1 MTGNREYKSDVFSM
15 LLEEKEN
22 ALLLYNALNDS
33 DYTNPD
39 DVEICT
45 LEKGISLTVRNDASF
60 VIDSSL
66 NIYEHQSTVCP
77 NMPLR
82 SLIYVANHLEK
93 RIKQQKLNLFGH
105 TLVKIPTPKFIV
117 FYNGKENQPEKYEY
131 KLSDCFEKETDN
143 PQLELKCIVYN
154 INKGNNAELLNRCGF
169 LKDYMIFI
177 DYVRYYYDEKNL
189 SLGDSIEYAIN
200 RCIDEDVLKD
210 FLIHHREE
218 VAKVTNLDFTF
229 ERQIELER
237 EEAENKGVLRGREEG
252 MSLGREEGMELGRK
266 AGLLEGKEAEIFK
279 SVQDGDYGI
288 PRGAEKLGITEVE
301 FIEKMEKAGYKIPE
315 LV

>member
-15 LLEEKEN
+15 LLEDKEN

-93 RIKQQKLNLFGH
+93 RIKQQRLNLFGH

-117 FYNGKENQPEKYEY
+117 FYNGKENQPERYEY

-154 INKGNNAELLNRCGF
+154 INKGNNAELLNRCVF

-200 RCIDEDVLKD
+200 RCIDENVLKD
-210 FLIHHREE
+210 FLINRREE

-237 EEAENKGVLRGREEG
+237 EEAENKGLLRGREEG
-252 MSLGREEGMELGRK
+252 MSLGRK

-279 SVQDGDYGI
+279 SVQDGDYGV
-288 PRGAEKLGITEVE
+288 PRGAEKLGVTETE
-301 FIEKMEKAGYKIPE
+301 FVEKMENAGYKIPE

>member
-15 LLEEKEN
+15 LLEDKKN

-33 DYTNPD
+33 NYTNPD

-45 LEKGISLTVRNDASF
+45 LERGISLTVRNDASF

-93 RIKQQKLNLFGH
+93 RIKLQRLNLFGH

-117 FYNGKENQPEKYEY
+117 FYNGKENQPERYEY

-154 INKGNNAELLNRCGF
+154 INKGNNAELFNRCGF

-177 DYVRYYYDEKNL
+177 DYVRYYYDEMNML
-189 SLGDSIEYAIN
+189 LADAIEHAIN
-200 RCIDEDVLKD
+200 RCIDEDVLRE
-210 FLIHHREE
+210 FLINRREE

-229 ERQIELER
+229 EKQIELVR
-237 EEAENKGVLRGREEG
+237 EEA
-252 MSLGREEGMELGRK
+252 K
-266 AGLLEGKEAEIFK
+266 AAEIFK
-279 SVQDGDYGI
+279 SVQEGDYGI
-288 PRGAEKLGITEVE
+288 TRGAEKLGVTEAE
-301 FIEKMEKAGYKIPE
+301 FVEKMNAAGYKIHTF
-315 LV
+315 V

>member
-15 LLEEKEN
+15 LLEDKEN

-33 DYTNPD
+33 NYTNPD

-93 RIKQQKLNLFGH
+93 RIKQQRLNLFGH

-154 INKGNNAELLNRCGF
+154 INKGNNAELLNRCVF

-200 RCIDEDVLKD
+200 RCIDEDVLRD
-210 FLIHHREE
+210 FLINHREE

-237 EEAENKGVLRGREEG
+237 EEAENKGLLRGREEG
-252 MSLGREEGMELGRK
+252 ISLGRKEGMSLGRK
-266 AGLLEGKEAEIFK
+266 AGLLEGKETEIFK
-279 SVQDGDYGI
+279 SVQDGDYGVA
-288 PRGAEKLGITEVE
+288 RGAEKLGVTELE
-301 FIEKMEKAGYKIPE
+301 FIEKMENAGYKIPE
-315 LV
+315 FV

>member
-15 LLEEKEN
+15 LLEDKEN

-93 RIKQQKLNLFGH
+93 RIKQQRLNLFGH

-154 INKGNNAELLNRCGF
+154 INKGNNAELLNRCVF

-210 FLIHHREE
+210 FLINHREE

-237 EEAENKGVLRGREEG
+237 EEAENKGLLRGREEG
-252 MSLGREEGMELGRK
+252 ISLGRKEGMSLGRK
-266 AGLLEGKEAEIFK
+266 AGLLEGKETEIFK
-279 SVQDGDYGI
+279 SVQDGDYGVA
-288 PRGAEKLGITEVE
+288 RGAEKLGVTELE
-301 FIEKMEKAGYKIPE
+301 FIEKMENAGYKIPE
-315 LV
+315 FV